1 MIIDLFLYPP
11 ALPLDTEEILRFY
24 IHMIAV
30 YPKAYRTHRAG
41 VYREYLPVLFYS
53 EPELSVEK
61 YADRVVVPRAR
72 KHDGVAR
79 GMIDRLFAPIFP
91 LYQFI
96 VFTKFSREGSP
107 EPPLRIL

>member
-1 MIIDLFLYPP
+1 M
-11 ALPLDTEEILRFY
+11 AG
-24 IHMIAV
+24 AV
-30 YPKAYRTHRAG
+30 VRVVVRG
-41 VYREYLPVLFYS
+41 VRV
-53 EPELSVEK
+53 VHIRQ
-61 YADRVVVPRAR
+61 AVVRVRVVVPRAR

-107 EPPLRIL
+107 EPPLRIF

>member
-1 MIIDLFLYPP
+1 MPIG
-11 ALPLDTEEILRFY
+11 FY
-24 IHMIAV
+24 A
-30 YPKAYRTHRAG
+30 
-41 VYREYLPVLFYS
+41 EF
-53 EPELSVEK
+53 ELSVKE
-61 YADRVVVPRAR
+61 YADRAERPVELAFVVRGVRVVHIRQTVVRVRVVVPRAR

-107 EPPLRIL
+107 EPPLRIF